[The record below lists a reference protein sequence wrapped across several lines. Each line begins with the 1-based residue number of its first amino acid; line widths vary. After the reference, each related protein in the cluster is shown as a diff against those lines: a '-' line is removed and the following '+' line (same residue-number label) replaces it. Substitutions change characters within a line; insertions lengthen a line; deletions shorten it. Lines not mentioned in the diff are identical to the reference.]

1 LCKENAGEN
10 CELFVRMI
18 NKMEV
23 EIDITVTLM
32 IKETIIELKDGI
44 WGSYQINKVAENTHF
59 YFLPK
64 NKNRSITVL
73 FKSDFVDLKLMYT
86 IWKTDDKSINPS
98 EWPFPTEVKGDNQKT
113 SLLFFMPTKFIHI
126 DSGSLKNCWP
136 NCIVLISTF
145 KDENSLKGKYNSF
158 MQ

>member
-1 LCKENAGEN
+1 
-10 CELFVRMI
+10 MD
-18 NKMEV
+18 V

-32 IKETIIELKDGI
+32 IQETIIELKDGI

-64 NKNRSITVL
+64 NKNRSITIL

-98 EWPFPTEVKGDNQKT
+98 
-113 SLLFFMPTKFIHI
+113 
-126 DSGSLKNCWP
+126 
-136 NCIVLISTF
+136 
-145 KDENSLKGKYNSF
+145 
-158 MQ
+158 